1 MRVRCG
7 GTVTKTV
14 SRVSPL
20 FLIGLLTG
28 CALEAT
34 SSHLGTPGMVEPRV
48 QRDQNECIAQSI
60 DGAGHDRGG
69 LGGVNRE
76 SYRRC
81 MEQRGYTLA
90 ETN

>member
-14 SRVSPL
+14 SRVYPL
-20 FLIGLLTG
+20 LLVGLLTG
-28 CALEAT
+28 CALETT
-34 SSHLGTPGMVEPRV
+34 SSHLGTPGAIEPQV
-48 QRDQNECIAQSI
+48 QRDENECIAQSI

-90 ETN
+90 EMN